1 MNILVRL
8 PNWLGDMVMS
18 TAFIKAVQQSYPSA
32 TIDVIVK
39 KSLGDLVTFIPFV
52 DHAYLFDKNEYNG
65 LTGAY
70 TFGKMIGK
78 QKKYDLFFCL
88 PDSFSSALM
97 GYATGA
103 DQRIGYKNEMRGTFF
118 THRYPKTKNSHRV
131 EAYVHLLA
139 YFTGKQ
145 INSVQVE
152 LQHPVPKVQNRVI
165 VNCNS
170 EASSRK
176 LPVIKAAAIIQQL
189 QEQFR
194 DREWILIGSPKEKEH
209 VDAIISLLPKN
220 AVINKA
226 GTTGLK
232 ELAELMASASL
243 MISTDSGPA
252 HLANALGV
260 KTIVLFGAGNEKNTA
275 PFNTSICTPVRHGLL
290 PCEPCVKNTCR
301 FGEPKCLLE
310 LDIKKIE
317 TAFEQFR

>member
-52 DHAYLFDKNEYNG
+52 DHAYLFDKNEYSG

-103 DQRIGYKNEMRGTFF
+103 DQRIGYKNEMRGIFF
-118 THRYPKTKNSHRV
+118 TNRYPKTKNSHRV
-131 EAYVHLLA
+131 EEYVHLLA

-145 INSVQVE
+145 INNVQVE
-152 LQHPVPKVQNRVI
+152 LKHPVPKVQNRVI

-176 LPVIKAAAIIQQL
+176 LPVIKAAEL
-189 QEQFR
+189 YSLWR
-194 DREWILIGSPKEKEH
+194 SP
-209 VDAIISLLPKN
+209 D
-220 AVINKA
+220 
-226 GTTGLK
+226 
-232 ELAELMASASL
+232 LM
-243 MISTDSGPA
+243 
-252 HLANALGV
+252 
-260 KTIVLFGAGNEKNTA
+260 
-275 PFNTSICTPVRHGLL
+275 
-290 PCEPCVKNTCR
+290 
-301 FGEPKCLLE
+301 
-310 LDIKKIE
+310 
-317 TAFEQFR
+317 